1 MSWASEFLIEE
12 LTLRRFN
19 VRALPFLACIVITI
33 VACFVN
39 TSWAATETP
48 VYSFTGGFDGADPA
62 SQLIFDAAGNAY
74 GSTVTGGTSNCGTVF
89 ELTPSGGGHW
99 QQTVLHS
106 FNCFDQ
112 GKNPYGGV
120 TMDLQGS
127 LYGTTV
133 AGGSGGIC
141 SGDGCGVVFKLT
153 HSGGNWNETVLYSF
167 GDSPDAAGPGG
178 ALVFDHAG
186 NLLGT
191 SPDGG
196 AFAEG
201 TIYELSPNNGGWAER
216 VVHDFTGGA
225 DGATGSLGPL
235 LLDTA
240 GNFYGVTELGG
251 ANGFGTVFKL
261 APGSGGSWA
270 FSTLYAFQG
279 QPDAAFPYGGL
290 IADPHGN
297 LYGTTYY
304 GGINGAGAVFRLG
317 PGVGAGPWHST
328 VLYSFHGSAD
338 GGNPTSTLVFN
349 PAGKVYG
356 TTSAGGDAGCDCGVI
371 FSLTPVNANHWVET
385 VLHTFGTHPD
395 GAFAYY
401 GLTPDGAGHYLGT
414 TAAGGNQN
422 QGVVFQ
428 MTP

>member
-1 MSWASEFLIEE
+1 MQ
-12 LTLRRFN
+12 RFSTPYLLFFAC
-19 VRALPFLACIVITI
+19 VVVAVLAG
-33 VACFVN
+33 FGD
-39 TSWAATETP
+39 TSWAATETV
-48 VYSFTGGFDGADPA
+48 VYSFTGGLDGADPA
-62 SQLIFDAAGNAY
+62 SQLIFDSAGNAY
-74 GSTVTGGTSNCGTVF
+74 GTTVTGGSSNCGTVF

-99 QQTVLHS
+99 QQTVLYS
-106 FNCFDQ
+106 FGCLSD
-112 GKNPYGGV
+112 GKNPYGGL
-120 TMDLQGS
+120 TMDAQHS

-153 HSGGNWNETVLYSF
+153 RSGDSWMETVLYSF

-178 ALVFDHAG
+178 AVVFDRAG

-201 TIYELSPNNGGWAER
+201 TIYELSQSNGQWTER

-225 DGATGSLGPL
+225 DGGIGSLGAL
-235 LLDTA
+235 LLDA
-240 GNFYGVTELGG
+240 SGNLYGVTELGG

-261 APGSGGSWA
+261 APGSAGTWT
-270 FSTLYAFQG
+270 FSTVYAFQG

-304 GGINGAGAVFRLG
+304 GGTSGAGAVFRVG
-317 PGVGAGPWHST
+317 PGVGTGPWHST
-328 VLYSFHGSAD
+328 VLYSFHGGSD

-349 PAGKVYG
+349 PAGKLYG
-356 TTSAGGDAGCDCGVI
+356 ATSAGGDAGCDCGVL
-371 FSLTPVNANHWVET
+371 FSLSQVSNNHWLEN
-385 VLHTFGTHPD
+385 VLHTFGTPPD

-401 GLTPDGAGHYLGT
+401 GLTPDATGHYLGT

-422 QGVVFQ
+422 QGVVFEL
-428 MTP
+428 TP